1 MATSEKVHTLEVS
14 LLEKLWIK
22 KSLETQRSVLNRSL
36 NKEVIGSDIY
46 GLRAREIQ
54 CLDALIVKVS

>member
-1 MATSEKVHTLEVS
+1 MATSDKVSTLEVT

-22 KSLETQRSVLNRSL
+22 KSLETQRAALNRSL
-36 NKEVIGSDIY
+36 NKEIIGSDIY

-54 CLDALIVKVS
+54 VLDSIIVKVS